1 MGSAASGRDSNLGV
15 ARALR
20 LDSPRLQA
28 VVAER
33 RSPLQHSSPKKESC
47 STGTQR
53 LRSEAITPRHGGINM
68 RKQQLLQRIVSMRA
82 KFVEVETLFAA
93 SALNVAKP

>member
-1 MGSAASGRDSNLGV
+1 
-15 ARALR
+15 
-20 LDSPRLQA
+20 
-28 VVAER
+28 
-33 RSPLQHSSPKKESC
+33 
-47 STGTQR
+47 
-53 LRSEAITPRHGGINM
+53 M